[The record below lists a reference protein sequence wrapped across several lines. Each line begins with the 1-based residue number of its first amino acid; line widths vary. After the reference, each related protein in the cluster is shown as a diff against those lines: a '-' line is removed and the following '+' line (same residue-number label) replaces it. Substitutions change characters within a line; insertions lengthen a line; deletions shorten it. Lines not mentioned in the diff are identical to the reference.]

1 MLPRDSIPL
10 SQVARTAAA
19 LPVADPR
26 QQAFQRA
33 FAGMVGQSM
42 QAEVLAKLPDGSFV
56 VRVNDTAAR
65 MPLPANAQVGSQ
77 VALTLV
83 AVAPRPTFQVG
94 SGAPAFAEAGPA
106 PGEGAH
112 AGAQAPLAYLE
123 GKDAA
128 ALVRTSALLAQTRN
142 VAGLGNGAAS
152 DANTSISTAGKALG
166 DIIATAQKADTPA
179 TAALGRTPLLGAA
192 SLDAA
197 SIARALQDGMGKSGL
212 FYESHVAE
220 WAQGA
225 RSMGDL
231 AAEPQAQGRMPSPA
245 DPATAQFINMQ
256 LTAHEQARVAWQGQL
271 WPGQEMRWEVE
282 RDPAERDASAGA
294 GDDDAGGTWQ
304 SRLMLRFG
312 ALGEVAARVVLSG
325 DQLHIRLDAASEEAG
340 QRMQAQ
346 RARLEQALDAAGMPL
361 STLAIHAVP
370 APLPVA
376 ESGAESG
383 ADHG

>member
-1 MLPRDSIPL
+1 MLPRDSMPL
-10 SQVARTAAA
+10 SQVARAAA
-19 LPVADPR
+19 TVPVADPR

-42 QAEVLAKLPDGSFV
+42 QAEVLSKLPDGSFV

-65 MPLPANAQVGSQ
+65 MPLPASAQVGSQ

-83 AVAPRPTFQVG
+83 AVTPRPTFQVG

-106 PGEGAH
+106 PEEGKT
-112 AGAQAPLAYLE
+112 AGAQAPLAWLQ

-128 ALVRTSALLAQTRN
+128 ALVRSSALLAQTRTM
-142 VAGLGNGAAS
+142 AGLGAGAAS
-152 DANTSISTAGKALG
+152 DANTSISSAGKTLG
-166 DIIATAQKADTPA
+166 DIIAAAQNAGTPA

-192 SLDAA
+192 SLDAG
-197 SIARALQDGMGKSGL
+197 SIAGALQEGMGKSGL

-225 RSMGDL
+225 RSMSDL
-231 AAEPQAQGRMPSPA
+231 AQEPQAQGRMPSPS

-282 RDPAERDASAGA
+282 RDASEGGAAG
-294 GDDDAGGTWQ
+294 GDEEAGTWQ
-304 SRLMLRFG
+304 SRLTLRFG

-325 DQLHIRLDAASEEAG
+325 DQLHIRLDAASADAG
-340 QRMQAQ
+340 QRMGAQ
-346 RARLEQALDAAGMPL
+346 RARLEQALEAAGMPL

-370 APLPVA
+370 APAP
-376 ESGAESG
+376 GTDG
-383 ADHG
+383 DG

>member
-10 SQVARTAAA
+10 SQVARTAATV
-19 LPVADPR
+19 PVADPR

-42 QAEVLAKLPDGSFV
+42 QAEVLSTLPDGSFV

-83 AVAPRPTFQVG
+83 AVTPRPTFQVG

-106 PGEGAH
+106 PEEGKT
-112 AGAQAPLAYLE
+112 AGAPLAYLQ

-128 ALVRTSALLAQTRN
+128 ALARTSALLAQTRTM
-142 VAGLGNGAAS
+142 AGLGAGAAS
-152 DANTSISTAGKALG
+152 DANTSISSAGKTLG
-166 DIIATAQKADTPA
+166 DIIAAAQNAGAPA

-192 SLDAA
+192 SLDAG
-197 SIARALQDGMGKSGL
+197 SIAGALQEGIGKSGL

-225 RSMGDL
+225 RSMTDL
-231 AAEPQAQGRMPSPA
+231 AQEPQAQGRMPSPS

-271 WPGQEMRWEVE
+271 WPGQAMRWEVE
-282 RDPAERDASAGA
+282 RDASDGAAA
-294 GDDDAGGTWQ
+294 GDEDSGTWQ
-304 SRLMLRFG
+304 SRLTLRFG
-312 ALGEVAARVVLSG
+312 ALGEVAARVVLAG
-325 DQLHIRLDAASEEAG
+325 DQLHIRLDAASTDAG
-340 QRMQAQ
+340 QRMEAQ
-346 RARLEQALDAAGMPL
+346 RARLEQALAAAGMPL
-361 STLAIHAVP
+361 STLAIHAAP
-370 APLPVA
+370 APTPA
-376 ESGAESG
+376 PGTDG
-383 ADHG
+383 DG

>member
-10 SQVARTAAA
+10 SQVARTAATV
-19 LPVADPR
+19 PVADPR

-42 QAEVLAKLPDGSFV
+42 QAEVLSKLPDGSFV

-65 MPLPANAQVGSQ
+65 MPLPGNAQVGTQ

-83 AVAPRPTFQVG
+83 ALTPRPTFQVG

-112 AGAQAPLAYLE
+112 AGTPTPLAYLE

-128 ALVRTSALLAQTRN
+128 ALMRTSALLAQTRN

-152 DANTSISTAGKALG
+152 DANTSISSAGKALG
-166 DIIATAQKADTPA
+166 DVIATAQKADTQA

-192 SLDAA
+192 SLDAG
-197 SIARALQDGMGKSGL
+197 SIAGALREGMGKSGL

-225 RSMGDL
+225 RALTDL
-231 AAEPQAQGRMPSPA
+231 KQEPQAQGRMPSPS

-282 RDPAERDASAGA
+282 RDASDGSASGG
-294 GDDDAGGTWQ
+294 GDDDEGGTWQ
-304 SRLMLRFG
+304 SRLTLRFG

-325 DQLHIRLDAASEEAG
+325 DQLHIRLDAASADAG
-340 QRMQAQ
+340 ARMEAQ
-346 RARLEQALDAAGMPL
+346 RARLEQALGAAGMPL
-361 STLAIHAVP
+361 STLAIHA
-370 APLPVA
+370 LPVA
-376 ESGAESG
+376 APTPPTAVAQDGQ
-383 ADHG
+383 ADG

>member
-10 SQVARTAAA
+10 SQVARAQAI

-33 FAGMVGQSM
+33 FAGMVGQAM
-42 QAEVLAKLPDGSFV
+42 QAEVLSKLPDGSFI

-65 MPLPANAQVGSQ
+65 MPLPADAQVGTQ
-77 VALTLV
+77 VPLTLV
-83 AVAPRPTFQVG
+83 AISPRPTFQVG
-94 SGAPAFAEAGPA
+94 QGTPAFAEAGPA
-106 PGEGAH
+106 PGEGAQPGTQP
-112 AGAQAPLAYLE
+112 ALAYLE

-128 ALVRTSALLAQTRN
+128 ALMRTSALLAQTRS

-166 DIIATAQKADTPA
+166 DVIATAQKADTAA
-179 TAALGRTPLLGAA
+179 TAALGRTPLLNAA
-192 SLDAA
+192 SQDAA
-197 SIARALQDGMGKSGL
+197 RIAGALQDGMGKSGL

-225 RSMGDL
+225 RSMSEL

-282 RDPAERDASAGA
+282 RDPVERESPDGAAGGGDA
-294 GDDDAGGTWQ
+294 DGGTWQ
-304 SRLMLRFG
+304 SRLTLRFG
-312 ALGEVAARVVLSG
+312 ALGEIAARVVLSG
-325 DQLHIRLDAASEEAG
+325 DQLHIRLDAASEDAG
-340 QRMQAQ
+340 QRMQAG
-346 RARLEQALDAAGMPL
+346 RARLEQALDAAGTPL
-361 STLAIHAVP
+361 STLAIHTVP
-370 APLPVA
+370 APAALSPD
-376 ESGAESG
+376 GQ
-383 ADHG
+383 ADG